1 MDMGT
6 LIADLR
12 YALRMMRSAP
22 GFTAAAIGA
31 LALGIGANTAIFTVV
46 NSVMLEPLPYPHP
59 EQIVRLGRWYPGGHG
74 WSNSI
79 PKYMVW
85 RGNDVFSAM
94 TLYLQTSVDVTLG
107 AGEKPPQVKRQ
118 EVSADYF
125 RVYGGRPAL
134 GRTFAPDEDLP
145 NGPRVAVLS
154 YRFWRNH
161 MEGRPDAIGRTILLN
176 GQPYTVVGA
185 MQQGFESDPRSDL
198 WLPLQADPQSTN
210 QGHYLAAAARL
221 KPGEPIE
228 QARAAMKVK
237 GEQFRHA
244 YPQWMD
250 KNESVAVESMRDS
263 LVEDVR
269 LPLMILLGAVSF
281 VLLIACANV
290 ANLLLARAAVRQKE
304 LAIRAAVGA
313 SRWRMVRQL
322 LTESVLLA
330 GVGALLG
337 FAIGT
342 WGVRLLLAMAPSN
355 IPRLT
360 DAEGALRQI
369 PLLDW
374 RVAGF
379 TIGVALLT
387 GIVFGIFPALH
398 TSNPDLVSS
407 LKEGGRSGS
416 GMHNRTRSV
425 LVVSEIALALVL
437 FAGAALMIRTFAAL
451 RSTDP
456 GFDARHALAM
466 ETSMAGGTYNT
477 TALLAGFVRRVTMR
491 LEALPGV
498 EAAAA
503 TISLPES
510 GTDVDL
516 PFSIAGR
523 VPPKSGYEGDE
534 QWRSV
539 SAHYFRALKAPI
551 LRGREFTDN
560 DTQASPPVVLIN
572 AAMAKKYWKSQDAL
586 GQAITIGKGLGPQ
599 FDDRPREVLG
609 IVGNI
614 HETGLDQKDEPVM
627 YIPEAQMPEGLTQL
641 GNSVVPL
648 GWAVR
653 TAGDP
658 LTLRAAVEQ
667 EVQAVDSQIPVSH
680 VRTMEQVVSQSLAS
694 RNFNMLL
701 LSIFAGIA
709 LLLAAIGI
717 YGLMSYS
724 VEQRMQ
730 EIGIRVA
737 LGAARPQVM
746 KLIIIGGMKLAL
758 MGVAVGLL
766 AAFGITRVLAS
777 LLFGVK
783 AFDPATFG
791 MVAAGIA
798 AIALVATY
806 VPARRAAAV
815 EASQAL
821 RCG

>member
-1 MDMGT
+1 MRT

-12 YALRMMRSAP
+12 YALRMMRRGA

-59 EQIVRLGRWYPGGHG
+59 DRIVRLGRSYPGGNG

-79 PKYMVW
+79 PKFMVW
-85 RGNDVFSAM
+85 RHNDVFSAM
-94 TLYLQTSVDVTLG
+94 TLYHQTSVDVTLG
-107 AGEKPPQVKRQ
+107 TGEKPPQVKRQ
-118 EVSADYF
+118 DVSADYF
-125 RVYGGRPAL
+125 RVFGGTPTL
-134 GRTFAPDEDLP
+134 GRTFSAEEDLP
-145 NGPRVAVLS
+145 GGPRVAVVS
-154 YRFWRNH
+154 YRLWQNRLDGSPN
-161 MEGRPDAIGRTILLN
+161 AIGRTLLLN
-176 GQPYTVVGA
+176 GQPYTVIGV
-185 MQQGFESDPRSDL
+185 MQRGFESDPRTDL
-198 WLPLQADPQSTN
+198 WLPLQADPASIN
-210 QGHYLAAAARL
+210 QGHYLGAAARL
-221 KPGEPIE
+221 KPGIPIE
-228 QARAAMKVK
+228 QARAEMKVR
-237 GEQFRHA
+237 GEQFRQA

-250 KNESVAVESMRDS
+250 KGESVAVVPMRDS
-263 LVEDVR
+263 MVEDVR
-269 LPLMILLGAVSF
+269 LPLLILLGAVGF

-290 ANLLLARAAVRQKE
+290 ANLLLARAAVRQRE

-330 GVGALLG
+330 GAGALAG
-337 FAIGT
+337 FAIGA
-342 WGVRLLLAMAPSN
+342 WGVRLLLAVAPGN

-360 DAEGALRQI
+360 DAEGVLRPI
-369 PLLDW
+369 PWLDW
-374 RVAGF
+374 RVAAF
-379 TIGVALLT
+379 TIGVALAT
-387 GIVFGIFPALH
+387 GIIFGIFPALH
-398 TSNPDLVSS
+398 TSHPDLVST

-416 GMHNRTRSV
+416 GMQNRARSI

-437 FAGAALMIRTFAAL
+437 FAGAALMIRSFAAL
-451 RSTDP
+451 HSTDP
-456 GFDARHALAM
+456 GFDAHHALAM
-466 ETSMAGGTYNT
+466 ETSMAGGSYNSS
-477 TALLAGFVRRVTMR
+477 ARLADFVRRVTMR

-510 GTDVDL
+510 GIDVDL
-516 PFSIAGR
+516 PFTVTGR

-539 SAHYFRALKAPI
+539 SPHYFRALKVPI
-551 LRGREFTDN
+551 LRGREFNDN
-560 DTQASPPVVLIN
+560 DTQASSRVVLIN
-572 AAMAKKYWKSQDAL
+572 AAMAKKYWPKQEAL
-586 GQAITIGKGLGPQ
+586 GQVMVIGKGLGPQ
-599 FDDRPREVLG
+599 FDDPPREIVG

-614 HETGLDQKDEPVM
+614 HETGLNQKDEPAM

-653 TAGDP
+653 TVGDP
-658 LTLRAAVEQ
+658 MSLRAAVEQ

-680 VRTMEQVVSQSLAS
+680 VRSMEQVVANSLAS

-701 LSIFAGIA
+701 LSVFAGIA

-724 VEQRMQ
+724 VAQRMQ

-737 LGAARPQVM
+737 LGAAGQDVM
-746 KLIIIGGMKLAL
+746 RLIILGGMKLAL
-758 MGVAVGLL
+758 IGVGAGLL

-777 LLFGVK
+777 MLFGVK
-783 AFDPATFG
+783 AFDPATFAA
-791 MVAAGIA
+791 VAGGIM

-806 VPARRAAAV
+806 IPARRAAAV
-815 EASQAL
+815 EASNAL
-821 RCG
+821 RCQ

>member
-1 MDMGT
+1 MQSF
-6 LIADLR
+6 IADFR
-12 YALRMMRSAP
+12 YALRMMRSGL

-46 NSVMLEPLPYPHP
+46 NGVMLEPLPYPQP
-59 EQIVRLGRWYPGGHG
+59 EQIMRVGRGYPGGHG

-85 RGNDVFSAM
+85 RRNEVFSAM
-94 TLYLQTSVDVTLG
+94 TLYGQTGVDMSLG
-107 AGEKPPQVKRQ
+107 TGEKPPQVKRQ

-125 RVYGGRPAL
+125 RVFGGAPVI
-134 GRTFAPDEDLP
+134 GRTFSPEEDLP
-145 NGPRVAVLS
+145 GGARVAVLS
-154 YRFWRNH
+154 YRLWQDRFD
-161 MEGRPDAIGRTILLN
+161 GTPGAIGHNVLLN
-176 GQPYTVVGA
+176 GQPYTIIGV
-185 MQQGFESDPRSDL
+185 MQKGFESDPRTDL
-198 WLPLQADPQSTN
+198 WLPLQADPASIN
-210 QGHYLAAAARL
+210 QGHYLAAAGRL
-221 KPGEPIE
+221 KPGVPIE

-237 GEQFRHA
+237 GEQFRQA

-250 KNESVAVESMRDS
+250 KNESVAVEPLRDS
-263 LVEDVR
+263 MVENVK
-269 LPLMILLGAVSF
+269 LPLMILLGAVGF

-290 ANLLLARAAVRQKE
+290 ANLLLARAAVRQRE

-330 GVGALLG
+330 GAGATLG
-337 FAIGT
+337 FGLGA
-342 WGVRLLLAMAPSN
+342 WGVRLLLAIAPGN

-360 DAEGALRQI
+360 DAEGALRPI
-369 PLLDW
+369 PLVDW
-374 RVAGF
+374 RVAAF
-379 TIGVALLT
+379 TIGVALVT
-387 GIVFGIFPALH
+387 GIVFGLFPALR
-398 TSNPDLVSS
+398 TSNPDLASS

-416 GMHNRTRSV
+416 GAHNRARNL

-437 FAGAALMIRTFAAL
+437 FAGAALMIRTFATL
-451 RSTDP
+451 HSTDP
-456 GFDARHALAM
+456 GFDAHHTLAM
-466 ETSMAGGTYNT
+466 ETSLAGASYNT
-477 TALLAGFVRRVTMR
+477 GGQLAGFVRRVTMR

-510 GTDVDL
+510 GIDVDL
-516 PFSIAGR
+516 PFTIAGR

-539 SAHYFRALKAPI
+539 SPHYFRALKVPI
-551 LRGREFTDN
+551 LRGREFTDT
-560 DTQASPPVVLIN
+560 DTETSARVVLIN
-572 AAMAKKYWKSQDAL
+572 TAMAKKYWPKQEAL
-586 GQAITIGKGLGPQ
+586 GQVMTIGKGLGPQ
-599 FDDRPREVLG
+599 FDDPPREIVG

-614 HETGLDQKDEPVM
+614 HETGLDQTDQPAM
-627 YIPEAQMPEGLTQL
+627 YIPQGQMPAGMTQL
-641 GNSVVPL
+641 ANSVVPM
-648 GWAVR
+648 GWAIR

-658 LTLRAAVEQ
+658 LSLRAAVEQ
-667 EVQAVDSQIPVSH
+667 EVQAVDRQVPVSH
-680 VRTMEQVVSQSLAS
+680 VRGMDQLISQSLAS

-701 LSIFAGIA
+701 LAIFAAIA

-737 LGAARPQVM
+737 LGAGRPDVM
-746 KLIIIGGMKLAL
+746 RMVIFGGMRLTL
-758 MGVAVGLL
+758 IGVAAGLL

-783 AFDPATFG
+783 AFDPLTFAA
-791 MVAAGIA
+791 VAAGITT
-798 AIALVATY
+798 IALVATY
-806 VPARRAAAV
+806 IPARRAASVAPT
-815 EASQAL
+815 QAL
-821 RCG
+821 RYQ

>member
-1 MDMGT
+1 MRT
-6 LIADLR
+6 LTADLR
-12 YALRMMRSAP
+12 YALRMMRSGP

-46 NSVMLEPLPYPHP
+46 NSVMLQPLPYPQP
-59 EQIVRLGRWYPGGHG
+59 DRIVRLGRWYPGGYG

-85 RGNDVFSAM
+85 RHNDVFSAM
-94 TLYLQTSVDVTLG
+94 TLYHQTSVDVTLG
-107 AGEKPPQVKRQ
+107 TGEKPPQVKRQ

-125 RVYGGRPAL
+125 RVFGGQTAL
-134 GRTFAPDEDLP
+134 GRTFDPSEDSP

-154 YRFWRNH
+154 YRLWQSR
-161 MEGRPDAIGRTILLN
+161 MDGQPDAIGRTILLN
-176 GQPYTVVGA
+176 GQPYTVIGV
-185 MQQGFESDPRSDL
+185 MQKGFESDPRTDL
-198 WLPLQADPQSTN
+198 WLPLQADPLSTN

-221 KPGEPIE
+221 KPGIPIE
-228 QARAAMKVK
+228 QARAEMKVK
-237 GEQFRHA
+237 GEQFRQA
-244 YPQWMD
+244 NPQWMD
-250 KNESVAVESMRDS
+250 KRESVAVVPMRESM
-263 LVEDVR
+263 VENVR
-269 LPLMILLGAVSF
+269 LPLMILLGAVGF

-290 ANLLLARAAVRQKE
+290 ANLLLARSAVRQKE

-330 GVGALLG
+330 GAGALLG
-337 FAIGT
+337 FGIGA
-342 WGVRLLLAMAPSN
+342 WGVRLLLAMAPGN

-360 DAEGALRQI
+360 DAEGALRPI

-374 RVAGF
+374 RVAAF
-379 TIGVALLT
+379 TIAVALAT

-398 TSNPDLVSS
+398 TSNPDLVST

-416 GMHNRTRSV
+416 SMHNRARAV

-451 RSTDP
+451 NSTDP

-466 ETSMAGGTYNT
+466 ETSMAGGNYNT
-477 TALLAGFVRRVTMR
+477 TAQFAGFVNRVTMR

-510 GTDVDL
+510 GMDVDL
-516 PFSIAGR
+516 PFNIAGR

-539 SAHYFRALKAPI
+539 SPHYFRALKVPI
-551 LRGREFTDN
+551 LRGREFTDT
-560 DTQASPPVVLIN
+560 DTQSSSRVVIIN
-572 AAMAKKYWKSQDAL
+572 AALAKKYWPKQDAL
-586 GQAITIGKGLGPQ
+586 GQVMTIGKGLGPQ
-599 FDDRPREVLG
+599 FDDPPREVVG
-609 IVGNI
+609 IAGDI
-614 HETGLDQKDEPVM
+614 HETSLEHKDEPVM

-641 GNSVVPL
+641 GNSVLPL
-648 GWAVR
+648 GWAIR

-658 LTLRAAVEQ
+658 MSLRAAVEQ
-667 EVQAVDSQIPVSH
+667 EVQAVDSQVPVSH
-680 VRTMEQVVSQSLAS
+680 VRSMQQVIAQSLAS

-717 YGLMSYS
+717 YGLMSYT

-737 LGAARPQVM
+737 LGAARPDVM
-746 KLIIIGGMKLAL
+746 KLIILGGLKLAL
-758 MGVAVGLL
+758 IGVAAGLL

-783 AFDPATFG
+783 AFDPATFAV
-791 MVAAGIA
+791 VAAGIT
-798 AIALVATY
+798 AIALAATY
-806 VPARRAAAV
+806 LPARRAAAV
-815 EASQAL
+815 EASSAL
-821 RCG
+821 RCQ